1 MNPYKEWNCGDTTVQ
16 YNKLASDSYE
26 IAFATLFKSR
36 QLENGINF
44 KTLPNGGA
52 SKHSHSPVSVIRGAM
67 KIPATRCDL
76 SFIS

>member
-52 SKHSHSPVSVIRGAM
+52 MLNGKRCREIR
-67 KIPATRCDL
+67 DQ
-76 SFIS
+76 